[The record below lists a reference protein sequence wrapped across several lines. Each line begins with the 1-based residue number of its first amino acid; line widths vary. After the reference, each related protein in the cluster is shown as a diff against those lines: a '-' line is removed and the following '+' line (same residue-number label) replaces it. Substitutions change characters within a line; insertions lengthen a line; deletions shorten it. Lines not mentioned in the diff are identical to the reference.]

1 MERIYLDFNA
11 TTPLDPRVLEAMLP
25 VLQSTFGN
33 ASSIHWFGQ
42 RARALVEE
50 ARETVAAFVGAD
62 SGEIVFTGGGT
73 ESDNAALRGALA
85 AASPER
91 RKVLVSA
98 TDHHA
103 VTHTAEAL
111 RREGAS
117 VVVIRSQTNGS
128 VDLEDLAAKLDDA
141 TLLVAVM
148 AANNEVGIVQP
159 GEQVAQLAH
168 ARGAL
173 FLSDAVQAAGK
184 LRLDVNDPPVDLMAL
199 SAHKLYGPKGVGAL
213 YVRRG
218 TRIKPLIHGG
228 GQERNRR
235 AGTENVAAVVGFAA
249 AVRLASADLAS
260 ESRRLRGLRDRIE
273 QRLVERAG
281 AERNGEEPR
290 VPNTASLSFPG
301 VEAERLVMALD
312 LAGVA
317 VSTGAACSAG
327 AIEPSHVLKAM
338 GLPPARVQS
347 SVRISLGRSTTPDE
361 IDEAAARIE
370 KAVERQRGGNV

>member
-85 AASPER
+85 AAPPGR

-159 GEQVAQLAH
+159 SEEVAQLAH

-184 LRLDVNDPPVDLMAL
+184 LPLDVNDPPVDLMAL

-249 AVRLASADLAS
+249 AVRLANADLAS

-281 AERNGEEPR
+281 AERNGGEPR
-290 VPNTASLSFPG
+290 VPNTTSLSFPG

>member
-1 MERIYLDFNA
+1 
-11 TTPLDPRVLEAMLP
+11 
-25 VLQSTFGN
+25 
-33 ASSIHWFGQ
+33 
-42 RARALVEE
+42 
-50 ARETVAAFVGAD
+50 
-62 SGEIVFTGGGT
+62 
-73 ESDNAALRGALA
+73 
-85 AASPER
+85 
-91 RKVLVSA
+91 
-98 TDHHA
+98 
-103 VTHTAEAL
+103 
-111 RREGAS
+111 
-117 VVVIRSQTNGS
+117 
-128 VDLEDLAAKLDDA
+128 
-141 TLLVAVM
+141 VAVM
-148 AANNEVGIVQP
+148 AANNEVGTVQP
-159 GEQVAQLAH
+159 SEKVAHLAH

-184 LRLDVNDPPVDLMAL
+184 LPLDVNDPPVDLMAL

-370 KAVERQRGGNV
+370 RAVERQRGGNV